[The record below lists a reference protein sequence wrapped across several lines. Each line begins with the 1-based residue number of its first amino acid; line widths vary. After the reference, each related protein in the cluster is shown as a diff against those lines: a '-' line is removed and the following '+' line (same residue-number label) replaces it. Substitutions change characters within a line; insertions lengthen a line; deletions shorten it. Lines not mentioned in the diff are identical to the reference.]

1 MAASLTA
8 LATVVWSDLAEASQ
22 QPQVEL
28 SDELTVAPPV
38 KTSKIEH
45 TPAPDFFIDELMK
58 MDAPRP
64 GKRKAR
70 FGSFE
75 GY

>member
-8 LATVVWSDLAEASQ
+8 LATVIWSDFAQASQ

-28 SDELTVAPPV
+28 SDELIAPPPV

-45 TPAPDFFIDELMK
+45 TPDPFEEVLLRLEK
-58 MDAPRP
+58 PRP
-64 GKRKAR
+64 SKRSSR

>member
-8 LATVVWSDLAEASQ
+8 LATVVWSDFAQASQ

-45 TPAPDFFIDELMK
+45 APDPLEEVLLRLEK
-58 MDAPRP
+58 PRP
-64 GKRKAR
+64 SRRGSR

>member
-8 LATVVWSDLAEASQ
+8 LATVIWSDLAQASQ
-22 QPQVEL
+22 QPQVQL
-28 SDELTVAPPV
+28 SDELSEAPPV

-45 TPAPDFFIDELMK
+45 AVPPDLIDELMK
-58 MDAPRP
+58 MDSPRP